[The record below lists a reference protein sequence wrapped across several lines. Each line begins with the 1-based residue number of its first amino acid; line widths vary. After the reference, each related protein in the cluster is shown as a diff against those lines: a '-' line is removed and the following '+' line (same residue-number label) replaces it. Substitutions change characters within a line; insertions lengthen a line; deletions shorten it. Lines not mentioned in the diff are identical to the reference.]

1 MTYIHAHQ
9 IPDMRLTATKTKNQV
24 RNRQA
29 EKKENH
35 QRLGGNILTQGK
47 QRTNPAILI
56 ES

>member
-9 IPDMRLTATKTKNQV
+9 IPDIPLTATKTKNQI

-29 EKKENH
+29 KKKVISDCTATYLPESKH
-35 QRLGGNILTQGK
+35 G
-47 QRTNPAILI
+47 TNPAILI